1 MIKCKGNVG
10 TSLILILMRCLC
22 FLHQQAPCEN
32 KTITNKKIKNEV
44 KQTNVSACVVCTAV
58 ALQQALLPETFAR
71 VTQVSFSFSF
81 NSLHVFFLFP
91 LTKFIQLPNPPMVRC
106 NTGLWAS
113 KAWLPLSISKR
124 THTHTKKKNRTAS
137 TGSELRRHRY
147 RSRWC
152 ETPRQ
157 LLARKLRGRWTWKRV
172 SATLKSFGHREASVL
187 PSGNWSR
194 WLILCHKRFNAP
206 GTEFHTLAAQVDHE
220 SPGLQVEHGEGFVV
234 KV

>member
-124 THTHTKKKNRTAS
+124 THTHKKKKKTEQHRLDQNYDDID
-137 TGSELRRHRY
+137 TGAADVRHQHSY
-147 RSRWC
+147 WHGSWEAGGPENAC
-152 ETPRQ
+152 
-157 LLARKLRGRWTWKRV
+157 LL
-172 SATLKSFGHREASVL
+172 H
-187 PSGNWSR
+187 WSR
-194 WLILCHKRFNAP
+194 L
-206 GTEFHTLAAQVDHE
+206 GTEKRRAY
-220 SPGLQVEHGEGFVV
+220 PVV
-234 KV
+234 TDPAG